1 MPDFRAMRAVQPRSA
16 RAAGNGAPEEGYG
29 TSMSLCVTRT
39 IVEKDD
45 KGYLEFNVAEADI
58 PSEADLSED
67 EVRPRSICA
76 HRAPPR
82 LRPTGAD
89 LV

>member
-1 MPDFRAMRAVQPRSA
+1 MRCNRAPRAPLETVRQR
-16 RAAGNGAPEEGYG
+16 RGYG
-29 TSMSLCVTRT
+29 TSMSLRVTRT

-67 EVRPRSICA
+67 EVRPRDQSARIA
-76 HRAPPR
+76 RHRLSA
-82 LRPTGAD
+82 TGAAD
-89 LV
+89 D

>member
-1 MPDFRAMRAVQPRSA
+1 MPDFRARGATALLRAPLETVRE
-16 RAAGNGAPEEGYG
+16 RRGYG
-29 TSMSLCVTRT
+29 TSMSLRVTRT

>member
-1 MPDFRAMRAVQPRSA
+1 
-16 RAAGNGAPEEGYG
+16 
-29 TSMSLCVTRT
+29 MSLRVTRT

-67 EVRPRSICA
+67 EVRPRSI
-76 HRAPPR
+76 RARSPR

>member
-1 MPDFRAMRAVQPRSA
+1 
-16 RAAGNGAPEEGYG
+16 
-29 TSMSLCVTRT
+29 MSLRVTRT

-76 HRAPPR
+76 HRAPPA
-82 LRPTGAD
+82 LRNRRC
-89 LV
+89 